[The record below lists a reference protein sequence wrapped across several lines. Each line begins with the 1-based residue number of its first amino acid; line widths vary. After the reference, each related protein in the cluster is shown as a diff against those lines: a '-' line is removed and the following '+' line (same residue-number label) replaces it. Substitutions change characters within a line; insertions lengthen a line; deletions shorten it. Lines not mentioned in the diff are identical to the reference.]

1 MKVAIIPARGGSKRI
16 PLKNIRDFY
25 GKPMIA
31 YPIEAALA
39 SGCFDK
45 VIVSTDSIDIA
56 AIAQS
61 FGAEVPFI
69 RPAEL
74 ADDFVGTTP
83 VVRHSLNMLAAQGD
97 KIDICCCIYAT
108 TPLIQADILREAGET
123 LSNHPQLDYVF
134 SASRFAFPIQ
144 RALVMS
150 EQGGVAPFDSTSI
163 SKRSQDL
170 TPTYHDAGQF
180 YWGRA
185 GAFLDTSSQVFGP
198 KAQMIVLP
206 DYLVADIDTIE
217 DWERAEVLYQVLQKQ
232 GKL

>member
-1 MKVAIIPARGGSKRI
+1 MRVAIIPARGGSKRI
-16 PLKNIRDFY
+16 PLKNIRDFN

-31 YPIEAALA
+31 YPIEAAFA

-45 VIVSTDSIDIA
+45 VIVSTDSPDIA
-56 AIAQS
+56 VIARS
-61 FGAEVPFI
+61 FGAEVPFM

-83 VVRHSLNMLAAQGD
+83 VVCHALNMLAAQGD
-97 KIDICCCIYAT
+97 KVDICCCIYAT
-108 TPLIQADILREAGET
+108 TPLIQVGILRDAGEI
-123 LSNHPQLDYVF
+123 LNKNPQLDYVF
-134 SASRFAFPIQ
+134 SACRFAFPIQ
-144 RALVMS
+144 RALVIN
-150 EQGGVAPFDSTSI
+150 EQGGVAPFDATSI
-163 SKRSQDL
+163 GKRSQDL

-198 KAQMIVLP
+198 KSQMTVLP

-217 DWERAEVLYQVLQKQ
+217 DWERAEVLYQVIKKQ